1 MPTVRSLVNRVDAAA
16 GIDVMLPMEQ
26 LVASS
31 LTRQRFYAI
40 LLGIFAAIAA
50 VLGAV
55 GIYGVL
61 AYVVGQRK
69 QEIGIRMALG
79 AERGAVLGLILRRG
93 LLLMTI
99 GITLGLAGAAGLNR
113 YLSAMLFD
121 LTPLDP
127 ATYAAVAVLFGA
139 VALAASY
146 LPARRATQ
154 VDPVVALRCD

>member
-1 MPTVRSLVNRVDAAA
+1 
-16 GIDVMLPMEQ
+16 MEQ

-93 LLLMTI
+93 IVLMTI

-113 YLSAMLFD
+113 YLSGMLFY

-127 ATYAAVAVLFGA
+127 ATYAAVAVLFAA